1 MKAIALIFIVS
12 IVSFFLTREGVF
24 PAYLIS
30 IPLTIY
36 LAQKLYC
43 NLNEV
48 AEKHNK
54 SKDNIFEIEVS
65 FFTLI
70 IIGILILV
78 QTYLPQTFSFE
89 TLRITDNNLPV
100 GLNVALGVLTYVSFI
115 ALSLVVDCKNNKLN
129 LQETN
134 GSFLFVTTQILA
146 IQPMILL
153 MFSCLSGGLLLIV
166 ISLLF

>member
-1 MKAIALIFIVS
+1 ML
-12 IVSFFLTREGVF
+12 
-24 PAYLIS
+24 
-30 IPLTIY
+30 
-36 LAQKLYC
+36 
-43 NLNEV
+43 
-48 AEKHNK
+48 
-54 SKDNIFEIEVS
+54 
-65 FFTLI
+65 

-78 QTYLPQTFSFE
+78 QIYLPQTFSFE